1 MDIFEL
7 TSRLFQAKEEERQA
21 KLKRM
26 NLEDAMAQAIGI
38 PENWEGAMTNRVG
51 QYKVRVSRKKNVR
64 IDAEKLIECAAQA
77 SIKDQLKTLFRWKPE
92 INKAAWDEA
101 GREIIT
107 ALSPAIES
115 SLGKAAFSVEIET
128 KNKNN

>member
-77 SIKDQLKTLFRWKPE
+77 GIKDQLKTLFRWKPE

-101 GREIIT
+101 DREIIT

-115 SLGKAAFSVEIET
+115 TLGKAAFSVEIET